1 MPKREDERE
10 RERERER
17 KRERVCDRE
26 RIIAANFPT
35 THFANR
41 KRGERET
48 EEFSFNNFSEWLKTN
63 SDLFL
68 IQQL

>member
-1 MPKREDERE
+1 MPKRED
-10 RERERER
+10 ERERER

-41 KRGERET
+41 KRGRERQR
-48 EEFSFNNFSEWLKTN
+48 NFPSII
-63 SDLFL
+63 FL
-68 IQQL
+68 NG